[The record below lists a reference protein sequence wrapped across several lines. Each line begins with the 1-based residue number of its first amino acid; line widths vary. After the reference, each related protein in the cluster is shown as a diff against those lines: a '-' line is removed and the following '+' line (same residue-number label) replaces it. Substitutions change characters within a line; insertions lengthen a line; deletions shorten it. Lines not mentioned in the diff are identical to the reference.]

1 MIALLKEFKDLFAW
15 SYVNIK
21 GVPVEVVTHS
31 IPMQADSRPI
41 RQRPHPMNPNYTQQV
56 KAEINKI
63 LDDDIIYLI
72 ERTTWV
78 HPIVVV
84 PKKNGKIRICVD
96 YRQVNDATIKDNYL
110 VPYIEHFFERVAGVE
125 TYSFIDG
132 FPGYNQ
138 ISVVP

>member
-1 MIALLKEFKDLFAW
+1 MLDIA
-15 SYVNIK
+15 
-21 GVPVEVVTHS
+21 
-31 IPMQADSRPI
+31 
-41 RQRPHPMNPNYTQQV
+41 
-56 KAEINKI
+56 
-63 LDDDIIYLI
+63 IIYPI

-78 HPIVVV
+78 SLIVVV
-84 PKKNGKIRICVD
+84 LKKNGKIRRCVD
-96 YRQVNDATIKDNYL
+96 YRQVNDATIKVNYL